1 MMRGSRNLKCMLGR
15 AIRPALVALG
25 VVTLSGITMLPA
37 VAQASHA
44 AWLQVTAE
52 DGVPLISVPMP
63 EGAGWCLAWN
73 HSVEGFEVLD
83 CYRNVSGAM
92 VLERSHLPDFAAGL
106 DHVLGRGRQVSDG
119 ENGYWIED
127 IDEPVPG
134 NHYRLRVGAMRVD
147 HRFVSRGQPTLE
159 TLIEH
164 ASEACDTRSSASLPA
179 PETPISISELAANQ
193 AVTVAL
199 VPCAFEN
206 IQDDERNQCCP
217 SQ

>member
-1 MMRGSRNLKCMLGR
+1 MRKFGNSKYLLGR

-25 VVTLSGITMLPA
+25 MGTLSGIAMLP
-37 VAQASHA
+37 VSAQVSHA

-52 DGVPLISVPMP
+52 DGVALISVPMP

-83 CYRNVSGAM
+83 CYRNVSDNM

-119 ENGYWIED
+119 EDGYWIED

-134 NHYRLRVGAMRVD
+134 NRYRLRVGAMRVD
-147 HRFVSRGQPTLE
+147 HRLVSRGQPMLE

-164 ASEACDTRSSASLPA
+164 ARETCGDSLPASLPA
-179 PETPISISELAANQ
+179 AETPISISELAANQ

-206 IQDDERNQCCP
+206 IQDGEKIQCCP